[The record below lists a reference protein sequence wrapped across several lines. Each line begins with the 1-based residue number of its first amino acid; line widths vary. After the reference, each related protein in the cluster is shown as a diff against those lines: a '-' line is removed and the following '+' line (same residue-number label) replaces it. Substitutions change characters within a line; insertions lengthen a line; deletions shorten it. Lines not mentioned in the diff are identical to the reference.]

1 MRKSSRVAASAVL
14 AFIVSVLFAGPAAA
28 DVKLAFIDPLSG
40 GAASAGINAQKHFTY
55 LIDKINAAGGLNGE
69 KLQIVFYDNKVD
81 PQESLIALKK
91 ALDEGARYI
100 FQGNGSAVA
109 LAISDAVLK
118 YNEREP
124 GKEVLYFN
132 YAAVDP
138 ALTNAKCNFWH
149 FRFDSDADM
158 KMAAL
163 VNWIATQPQVK
174 KVYLINQDYSF
185 GKAVAAAARKMLAEK
200 RPDIQIVGDELH
212 PLQKV
217 QDFSPY
223 VAKIKASGADTVI
236 TGNWSNDMFLL
247 LKAAKD
253 AGLKV
258 TLYTYYADAL
268 GAPTAIGRDGIG
280 VVKVVTSYHTNAL
293 SELDPD
299 AAAFKKRFTGKE
311 DEFNYYRLNTAFMM
325 FAAAAAKAKSN
336 DPVKVAK
343 ALEGLKMTT
352 TVGDVE
358 MRADNH
364 QLLQPLFVS
373 TFSDN
378 VKFDVEKTGLG
389 FKTDVKIN
397 AKDTSM
403 PTTCQMQRP
412 NN

>member
-1 MRKSSRVAASAVL
+1 MRIRTHIAACLALAAGLSLPSA
-14 AFIVSVLFAGPAAA
+14 PATAQ
-28 DVKLAFIDPLSG
+28 VKMAMIDPLSG

-55 LIDKINAAGGLNGE
+55 EVDKINAAGGLNGE
-69 KLQIVFYDNKVD
+69 KLEIAFYDNKVD

-109 LAISDAVLK
+109 LAISDAVAK
-118 YNEREP
+118 YNERNP

-132 YAAVDP
+132 YAAIDP

-149 FRFDSDADM
+149 FRFDADVDM
-158 KMAAL
+158 KMSAL
-163 VNWIATQPQVK
+163 TSFLATQPQIK

-185 GKAVAAAARKMLAEK
+185 GKAVAVAARKMLAEK

-236 TGNWSNDMFLL
+236 TGNWSNDMALL
-247 LKAAKD
+247 FKAGRD

-258 TLYTYYADAL
+258 TWYTYYADAL
-268 GAPTAIGRDGIG
+268 GAPTAIGRDGNG
-280 VVKVVTSYHTNAL
+280 VVKAVTTYHTNVAP
-293 SELDPD
+293 ELDPD
-299 AAAFKKRFTGKE
+299 VAAFKKRFTGKE
-311 DEFNYYRLNTAFMM
+311 DEFAYYRLNTAFMM

-336 DPVKVAK
+336 DPVKVAR
-343 ALEGLKMTT
+343 ALEGMKINTS
-352 TVGDVE
+352 VGEVE

-364 QLLQPLFVS
+364 QLLQPLFVA
-373 TFSDN
+373 TLTDG

-389 FKTDVKIN
+389 FKTDLKVN
-397 AKDTSM
+397 AKDTAL

-412 NN
+412 S

>member
-1 MRKSSRVAASAVL
+1 MRKSSQIAAFVTS
-14 AFIVSVLFAGPAAA
+14 AFIVAALSAGQARA
-28 DVKLAFIDPLSG
+28 DVKLAYIDPLSG

-55 LIDKINAAGGLNGE
+55 LVDKVNAAGGLNGE
-69 KLQIVFYDNKVD
+69 KLSIVFYDNKVD

-91 ALDEGARYI
+91 ALDEDARYI

-118 YNEREP
+118 YNERNP

-158 KMAAL
+158 KMTAL
-163 VNWIATQPQVK
+163 VNWIATQPQIK

-247 LKAAKD
+247 LKAGKD

-258 TLYTYYADAL
+258 QWYTYYAGAL
-268 GAPTAIGRDGIG
+268 GAPSAIGKDGIG
-280 VVKVVTSYHTNAL
+280 AVKQVSEYHNNAL
-293 SELDPD
+293 PELDPD
-299 AAAFKKRFTGKE
+299 AAAFKKRFTGKD
-311 DEFNYYRLNTAFMM
+311 DEFGYYRLNTTFMM

-343 ALEGLKMTT
+343 ALEGMKLMT
-352 TVGDVE
+352 TVGEVE

-389 FKTDVKIN
+389 FKTDAKIN
-397 AKDTSM
+397 AQDTAM
-403 PTTCQMQRP
+403 PTICQMQRP
-412 NN
+412 G